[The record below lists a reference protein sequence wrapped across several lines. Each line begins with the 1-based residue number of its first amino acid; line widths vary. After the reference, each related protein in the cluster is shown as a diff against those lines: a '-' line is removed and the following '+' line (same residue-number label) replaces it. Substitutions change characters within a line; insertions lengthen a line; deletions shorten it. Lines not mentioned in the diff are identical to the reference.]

1 MKAVNKMLV
10 LCLVVAMIAAMEIT
24 DFAKECRSAYLEGKA
39 QSERRAQFK
48 ALYANE
54 KIRWLIEF

>member
-1 MKAVNKMLV
+1 MLG
-10 LCLVVAMIAAMEIT
+10 LCLVVAMIVAMEIT
-24 DFAKECRSAYLEGKA
+24 DFAKECRNAYLEGKV

-54 KIRWLIEF
+54 KIR

>member
-1 MKAVNKMLV
+1 MKAVNEMLV
-10 LCLVVAMIAAMEIT
+10 LCLVVAMIVAMEIT

-54 KIRWLIEF
+54 KIS

>member
-1 MKAVNKMLV
+1 MKAVNEMLV

-54 KIRWLIEF
+54 KIR